1 MDDNMAA
8 YKNIPSGLENTENM
22 ADKSIIHIVE
32 EPRRQELIVTCYGI
46 IGCMQQVHNQLGA
59 GLPEYIYQEALATEL
74 TTNGFTIHKELE
86 YHPLYRGQ
94 QMKAYLKMDLVVE
107 SNIGNIIIECKA
119 LSQLT
124 EREHY
129 QTFGYLRGTGWPV
142 AILVNFGT
150 SPKAQVERYYNHNG
164 NIEVF

>member
-1 MDDNMAA
+1 MAA

-32 EPRRQELIVTCYGI
+32 ETRRQELIGTCYGI

-94 QMKAYLKMDLVVE
+94 QIRSGKQNSRLD
-107 SNIGNIIIECKA
+107 
-119 LSQLT
+119 
-124 EREHY
+124 
-129 QTFGYLRGTGWPV
+129 
-142 AILVNFGT
+142 
-150 SPKAQVERYYNHNG
+150 
-164 NIEVF
+164 